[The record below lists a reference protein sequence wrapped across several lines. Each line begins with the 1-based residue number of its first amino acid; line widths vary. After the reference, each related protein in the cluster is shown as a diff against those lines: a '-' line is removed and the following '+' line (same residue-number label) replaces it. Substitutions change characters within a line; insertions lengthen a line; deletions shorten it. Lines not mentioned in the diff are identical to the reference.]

1 MNEILLKAEY
11 TPPMARKTECGC
23 GSVLNGLRPFAE
35 GVKHHDYDV
44 AWDYEPDDDPPEKSV
59 ATIARLRK
67 DIDCDFGEGW
77 EIQYVKNLPGNHL
90 ARYIFGTES
99 YPVIALDAEA
109 VENGVR
115 RFKIERDTAF
125 RTTIVHELA
134 HAMDNDASEEEVE
147 LVAYEYERLC
157 EGDDLFGL
165 PPKQVPARFLP

>member
-1 MNEILLKAEY
+1 
-11 TPPMARKTECGC
+11 
-23 GSVLNGLRPFAE
+23 
-35 GVKHHDYDV
+35 
-44 AWDYEPDDDPPEKSV
+44 
-59 ATIARLRK
+59 
-67 DIDCDFGEGW
+67 
-77 EIQYVKNLPGNHL
+77 
-90 ARYIFGTES
+90 
-99 YPVIALDAEA
+99 VIALDAEA